1 MAAGK
6 VEVNPPSGNRQFVV
20 GLLLG
25 LVFIA
30 VIVLATLAFGGY
42 IGTADAELEAGS
54 VQSITSD
61 DLTPAPKPTAA
72 WRFRADWLT
81 PAH

>member
-6 VEVNPPSGNRQFVV
+6 VGRPSGNGRFVV
-20 GLLLG
+20 GLVLG
-25 LVFIA
+25 LVFVA
-30 VIVLATLAFGGY
+30 VIVLATLALLGY
-42 IGTADAELEAGS
+42 VGAADAELEARP

-81 PAH
+81 PRR